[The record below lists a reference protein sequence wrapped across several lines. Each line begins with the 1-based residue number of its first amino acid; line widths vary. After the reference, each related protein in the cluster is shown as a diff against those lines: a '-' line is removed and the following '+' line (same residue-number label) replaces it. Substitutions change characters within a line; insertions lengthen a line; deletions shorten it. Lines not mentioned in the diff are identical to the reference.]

1 MRSFQLH
8 YTHIHCHPLPTTPAH
23 PANSSHPS
31 PVPALPRLQTAAD
44 LVTSQGASYGLE
56 RCIVVDCR
64 YGYEY
69 AGGCIQGAVSINTP
83 DDMDRWVG
91 VNQP

>member
-1 MRSFQLH
+1 M
-8 YTHIHCHPLPTTPAH
+8 
-23 PANSSHPS
+23 
-31 PVPALPRLQTAAD
+31 
-44 LVTSQGASYGLE
+44 TSQGASYGLE

-91 VNQP
+91 VQPPEPSTLTLTLENKPVDGWAAGVGAGRAILHVH